1 MITVQNLKRM
11 EVKCFKY
18 ASTARRPR
26 GEVNLGENTIL
37 HSSGSLKILNSRG
50 TDKHF
55 LQNPLG
61 WIVFNP
67 DIWPQTALANTY
79 ASHQIP
85 DHMRSMA

>member
-37 HSSGSLKILNSRG
+37 HSSGSLLPEV
-50 TDKHF
+50 T
-55 LQNPLG
+55 
-61 WIVFNP
+61 
-67 DIWPQTALANTY
+67 
-79 ASHQIP
+79 
-85 DHMRSMA
+85 